1 MVLAISVLIAVGAIA
16 LASSVVIN
24 WASCKSAA
32 WNMGF
37 AITLVV
43 VLAIVLL
50 VAIVITVS
58 RLGY

>member
-1 MVLAISVLIAVGAIA
+1 VLAISVLIAVGAIA

-24 WASCKSAA
+24 WASCKSAV

-37 AITLVV
+37 AIILVV
-43 VLAIVLL
+43 ALAIVLI
-50 VAIVITVS
+50 VAIAITVS